1 LQSTSCLAFQNSE
14 WVQHQNLSVS
24 YADARYNP
32 KMLTFIM

>member
-1 LQSTSCLAFQNSE
+1 
-14 WVQHQNLSVS
+14 VQHQNLSVS